1 MSLYLYR
8 LRNLIRVLRHLV
20 WEEFEERSRVKED
33 RDRPIRREGRGDHDL
48 IWQLFNQVIQS
59 CNHKGGGGF
68 LDLSALKVVV
78 LVNLSVIIVNM
89 FFNFY
94 NKARML

>member
-8 LRNLIRVLRHLV
+8 LRNSIRVLRHFV
-20 WEEFEERSRVKED
+20 QEEFEERSRAEED
-33 RDRPIRREGRGDHDL
+33 RDRPIRREGRGDHES

-59 CNHKGGGGF
+59 RNHTGGFF
-68 LDLSALKVVV
+68 LDLSARKVAV
-78 LVNLSVIIVNM
+78 LVNWSVIIVNM

-94 NKARML
+94 NKARTL